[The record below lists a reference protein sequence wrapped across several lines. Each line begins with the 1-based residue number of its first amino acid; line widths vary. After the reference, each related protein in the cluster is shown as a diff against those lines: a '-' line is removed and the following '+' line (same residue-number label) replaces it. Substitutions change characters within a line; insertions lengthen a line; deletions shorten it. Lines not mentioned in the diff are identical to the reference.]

1 MQRQIAR
8 HRTRRLMWMMM
19 SLALCIVTFGAALPV
34 ASEGSRTLLPR
45 EPVSEFRANIEWRN
59 STYGGIIKRRTLFE
73 VYARAGEYMLLGSS
87 AIDVPGEPDRGDIRV
102 YNPGL
107 VTGEIGQREVPAE
120 PSYSCVEQRQAT
132 GNTAQGRIG
141 SREQELNGPNT
152 STNAVPAGY
161 TPCFYQAPVDGI
173 YNVAFWGPAGD
184 NHDTETAPAG
194 QVDPPPAEF
203 GPRQDTSVTAWDITV
218 RDSLESTE
226 DHNGRVFSYFYAMFS
241 GGNGRDLK
249 GSPYIVTR
257 DGFIYRL
264 DLGGDA
270 NGFLIYAN
278 RFGFL
283 DTDGNP
289 LYRNV
294 MAVPTMTFDEQNQLV
309 QLQGGVRLAPPEF
322 PIFLNPPDPA
332 AIQALG
338 YPTQPVAPEISDL
351 AFRGTLG
358 EGSTTPGQGGTF
370 SLISSAAGVI
380 ELVISRDGQDFD
392 PTKPENRFL
401 RTVVEEAGPLEIAWD
416 GLDNADN
423 PFPAGQN
430 YAVRASLRAGELHFP
445 FIDVENNLDAR
456 PA

>member
-1 MQRQIAR
+1 
-8 HRTRRLMWMMM
+8 MWMLL
-19 SLALCIVTFGAALPV
+19 SLALCIATFGAALPI
-34 ASEGSRTLLPR
+34 AAEGSRTLLPR

-59 STYGGIIKRRTLFE
+59 SSYGGIVKRRTLFE
-73 VYARAGEYMLLGSS
+73 VYARVGEYIRLGSS

-107 VTGEIGQREVPAE
+107 VTGEIGQREIPVE
-120 PSYSCVEQRQAT
+120 PSYSCVQQRQAT
-132 GNTAQGRIG
+132 GNVAQGRIG

-161 TPCFYQAPVDGI
+161 TPCFYQAPVNGI

-184 NHDTETAPAG
+184 DRDSETAPAG
-194 QVDPPPAEF
+194 QIDPPAAEF
-203 GPRQDTSVTAWDITV
+203 GPRQNTSVTAWDITV

-226 DHNGRVFSYFYAMFS
+226 DRNGRVFAYFYAMFS
-241 GGNGRDLK
+241 GGNGRNLK
-249 GSPYIVTR
+249 ASPYIVTR

-309 QLQGGVRLAPPEF
+309 QLQGGVSLAPPEF

-332 AIQALG
+332 TIQALG
-338 YPTQPVAPEISDL
+338 YPTEPVAPEISDL
-351 AFRGTLG
+351 AFRGALG
-358 EGSTTPGQGGTF
+358 DGSTTPGQGGTF
-370 SLISSAAGVI
+370 SLISSAAGVV
-380 ELVISRDGQDFD
+380 ELVISRDGQNFD
-392 PTKPENRFL
+392 PTKPENRFFVL
-401 RTVVEEAGPLEIAWD
+401 WWPKRGRWKSRGMGWIMMITHSQPARTTLCARHYG
-416 GLDNADN
+416 
-423 PFPAGQN
+423 
-430 YAVRASLRAGELHFP
+430 RASYISRLSMWKITLTALR
-445 FIDVENNLDAR
+445 V
-456 PA
+456 